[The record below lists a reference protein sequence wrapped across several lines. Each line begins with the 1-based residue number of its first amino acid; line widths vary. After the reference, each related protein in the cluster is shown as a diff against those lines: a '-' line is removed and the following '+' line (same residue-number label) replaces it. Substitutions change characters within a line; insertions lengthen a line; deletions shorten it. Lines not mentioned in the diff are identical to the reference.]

1 MSVAFLQLTF
11 YFAYIVLVKI
21 MLIEISN
28 IIWVITAF
36 LILRAFGLTNIDT
49 IRNIISNSKY
59 APLVF
64 VLLEL
69 VLFVFFCFVPI
80 MEAGMITLGMI
91 LFGAWEGFLL
101 SSFSCIVSSCILF
114 VIGDKFGEGMARK
127 LIGKSELERAQDIVT
142 HKSKFMLPI
151 FFFIPGFPDDAICL
165 VAGMTK
171 MKFLYFF
178 IVTTI
183 CHLLDVAIICFLG
196 EFINWSMLTPIDW
209 VLLINV
215 LIIDFYL
222 LIKMQRYLE
231 RTNKNKKE
239 PPEKS

>member
-1 MSVAFLQLTF
+1 MKSWLKLFLVILFFALISVT
-11 YFAYIVLVKI
+11 
-21 MLIEISN
+21 
-28 IIWVITAF
+28 TF
-36 LILRAFGLTNIDT
+36 LILRAFGLTNIET
-49 IRNIISNSKY
+49 IRNIITNSKY

-64 VLLEL
+64 VLIEL
-69 VLFVFFCFVPI
+69 VLFVFFCFVPV
-80 MEAGMITLGMI
+80 METGMITLGMI
-91 LFGAWEGFLL
+91 LFGAWKGFLL

-114 VIGDKFGEGMARK
+114 IIGDKFGEGMARK

-196 EFINWSMLTPIDW
+196 EFINWSTLTPIDW
-209 VLLINV
+209 VLLVNI

-222 LIKMQRYLE
+222 LFKLQRHLE
-231 RTNKNKKE
+231 KSSKNKKE
-239 PPEKS
+239 PPEKM